1 LESHISD
8 SSDDFNSVTSGD
20 VTSGTFDDLTSGH
33 IGDVMAEM
41 EDEPDLENEEAAGNG
56 DGDGDGEEAKT
67 VVGRLRALQSVTI
80 FVQVT
85 IFFNLRKYL
94 LGNGE

>member
-8 SSDDFNSVTSGD
+8 TSDDLNSVTSGD

-56 DGDGDGEEAKT
+56 DGDSEEAKT

-85 IFFNLRKYL
+85 IFLNLRKY
-94 LGNGE
+94 GE

>member
-1 LESHISD
+1 MESHISD
-8 SSDDFNSVTSGD
+8 TSDDFNSVTSGD

-41 EDEPDLENEEAAGNG
+41 EDEPDEEAAGDGN
-56 DGDGDGEEAKT
+56 GDGDGEEAKT

-80 FVQVT
+80 FVQVAR
-85 IFFNLRKYL
+85 FFN
-94 LGNGE
+94 